1 MPHRSSVAQPWRM
14 QASRYRLA
22 GSECVICKNVDFPP
36 RRICSKCGGHDLVEQ
51 VMSGEGVIETFTII
65 HTAPEGFEGTTPYA
79 IGLIRLK
86 EGPLI
91 TAQIVGDAENIE
103 IGKDAKAVFRKLYEH
118 GKGGLIHYG
127 FKFEVVD

>member
-1 MPHRSSVAQPWRM
+1 M
-14 QASRYRLA
+14 
-22 GSECVICKNVDFPP
+22 
-36 RRICSKCGGHDLVEQ
+36 VEQ